1 MDNFKPF
8 ELPLKILS
16 IYGRKIERD
25 FKLKNFLLGLLTH
38 FILVDIF
45 LILQLLYLMEISS
58 TRDFM
63 EFLSLFSTHLCYVAK
78 LSNLLVNYRG
88 YIELIEL
95 LRENTKSYEINEKF
109 MKKINQV
116 NLFFRIIFFSAL
128 ISSSC
133 GGFAS
138 YFTHELAFKMWFPTM
153 NSTTLNA
160 GFLSVAIYQ
169 HIDGIWLAGTDVAF
183 DFIPVF
189 LMVYVVAMLEQ
200 LCEKLEMLE
209 RKQLKGILKN
219 ALKKDSILDLQK
231 ELISIELQRLKVF
244 EVVKKIEKNFNFA
257 FFARGFTTSFVMCTS
272 MFALSSIS
280 DAADLTKRLIFI
292 LGTPMTLLFP
302 CYFGNE
308 ISVVSDRLTTS
319 LFHTDWYLNN
329 DREYKKLV
337 LMFMQ
342 FSKDKMTIYS
352 AKIFQLDLGT
362 FLRVCNAAYSLY
374 AVFKHIN

>member
-1 MDNFKPF
+1 MDIFKPF
-8 ELPLKILS
+8 DLPLKILS
-16 IYGRKIERD
+16 IYGKTIEEN
-25 FKLKNFLLGLLTH
+25 FKLKNFLIALLTH
-38 FILVDIF
+38 IIFVDIF
-45 LILQLLYLMEISS
+45 LIFQLLYLMEISS
-58 TRDFM
+58 IRDFM

-78 LSNLLVNYRG
+78 LTNLLVNYRG
-88 YIELIEL
+88 YIEIIAL
-95 LRENTKSYEINEKF
+95 LRENIKTYEINGKF
-109 MKKINQV
+109 IKRIDKV

-138 YFTHELAFKMWFPTM
+138 YFTHELAFKMWFPSM
-153 NSTTLNA
+153 NSTTLNP

-169 HIDGIWLAGTDVAF
+169 HIDGIWLSGTDVTF

-200 LCEKLEMLE
+200 LCEKLEMMRE
-209 RKQLKGILKN
+209 KQLKGFPKKKN
-219 ALKKDSILDLQK
+219 SVFNLQS
-231 ELISIELQRLKVF
+231 ELISIELQRLKIIEIVR
-244 EVVKKIEKNFNFA
+244 KIEKSFNFA
-257 FFARGFTTSFVMCTS
+257 FFARGFTTSFVICTS
-272 MFALSSIS
+272 MFALSSIT
-280 DAADLTKRLIFI
+280 DAADLIKRLIFV
-292 LGTPMTLLFP
+292 LGTPTTLFFP

-319 LFHTDWYLNN
+319 LFHTDWHIND

-342 FSKDKMTIYS
+342 LSKEKIKIHS

-362 FLRVCNAAYSLY
+362 FLKVCNAAYSLY